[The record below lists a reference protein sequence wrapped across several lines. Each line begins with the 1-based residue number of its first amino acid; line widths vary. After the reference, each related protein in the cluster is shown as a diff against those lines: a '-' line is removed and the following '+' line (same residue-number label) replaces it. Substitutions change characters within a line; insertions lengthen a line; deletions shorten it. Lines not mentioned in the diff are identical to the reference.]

1 MDQQSAAVPNDGDT
15 EVTKVTVQTEL
26 KLKQNIGLIRGASI
40 VVGTVIGSGIF
51 IFPGGTLRLA
61 GSVGLALV
69 IWGLGAV
76 ITFLNALT
84 WSELGSVVR
93 KSGSEYAFLRQCYGP
108 LPAFLFVWT
117 GITIGAPS
125 SLAVASLT
133 FSHYVL
139 SQVEFCGPV
148 PDLLIKLCAVL
159 MLVYCVHLCAIG
171 VASVY
176 IPPDLLRCA
185 CAQSTAFAT
194 RVMVVCTFLKTAALC
209 VIVVGGIVRM
219 AQGYTSVLSTGF
231 SGSTTSSSDIALA
244 FYFIN
249 YSYGGW
255 DNIYVV
261 FEEVKNPKRNLLLS
275 TGGGLLIVAVL
286 YVLANVSFLTVMTT
300 DQLLASPAVAV
311 TWGDVMLRPVSILMP
326 LAIIASVFGS
336 ASTAVFAGSSVMPE
350 FFSFIHVR
358 RYSPLPA
365 VIFRITLAVAFLMM
379 GDIGDIINF
388 LTFPNSVFQV
398 MSVASLF
405 VFRRSRPDAARFF
418 RVPLLVPA
426 LVIAYNTFLVV
437 TPLVLDPRW
446 EFLYAAV
453 FITVGAILYV
463 PFVKYQL
470 KPKVFDTVETKL
482 QLLLEVSPTTY
493 QKED

>member
-1 MDQQSAAVPNDGDT
+1 MDQQSAAVPDDGDT
-15 EVTKVTVQTEL
+15 GVTKVTVETEL

-40 VVGTVIGSGIF
+40 VVGSVID
-51 IFPGGTLRLA
+51 
-61 GSVGLALV
+61 
-69 IWGLGAV
+69 
-76 ITFLNALT
+76 ALT
-84 WSELGSVVR
+84 MSELGSVVR
-93 KSGSEYAFLRQCYGP
+93 KSGSHYAYLYECYGP
-108 LPAFLFVWT
+108 LLAFLYAWMEL
-117 GITIGAPS
+117 TISAPS
-125 SLAVASLT
+125 SSALASLT

-139 SQVEFCGPV
+139 SLVEFCGPV

-159 MLVYCVHLCAIG
+159 MLVTLVIINSL
-171 VASVY
+171 
-176 IPPDLLRCA
+176 
-185 CAQSTAFAT
+185 STTFAA

-219 AQGYTSVLSTGF
+219 AQGYTTTLSTGF
-231 SGSTTSSSDIALA
+231 LGTTTSASDIALA
-244 FYFIN
+244 FYYIN
-249 YSYGGW
+249 FSYGGW
-255 DNIYVV
+255 ENIYVI
-261 FEEVKNPKRNLLLS
+261 FEEVKNPKRNMLLS
-275 TGGGLLIVAVL
+275 TGGGVLTVAVL

-311 TWGDVMLRPVSILMP
+311 TWGDAMLGPVSILMP
-326 LAIIASVFGS
+326 LAILTSVFGAASTSFFAGARLMFS
-336 ASTAVFAGSSVMPE
+336 ASRDSVMPE

-365 VIFRITLAVAFLMM
+365 VIFRVALGVVFLMM
-379 GDIGDIINF
+379 GDIGDIVNF
-388 LTFPNSVFQV
+388 LTFPNSIFQV

-418 RVPLLVPA
+418 RVPLLIPA

-470 KPKVFDTVETKL
+470 KPKVLDTVETKL
-482 QLLLEVSPTTY
+482 QLLLEIAPTSY
-493 QKED
+493 KKED